1 MKLTSDT
8 INLLKN
14 FASINQGI
22 LFKKGKVIRTVSPH
36 KNIMA
41 QATVDEEMPT
51 DFGIYDL
58 NNFLSVISLHKD
70 EPSFEFEKD
79 NVLISGYKGRSK
91 IKYRFCA
98 PTMITIP
105 PEKNIAMPDPEINFT
120 LGADDLDWIL
130 RAANVLSSP
139 QIAVE
144 SDGKKVFVTTLDLQ
158 NDSAHS
164 DSLEITD
171 GNGDAYRMIFKT
183 ENMKMIAGSY
193 DVKISSKGV
202 AHFKNQAVELQ
213 YWITT
218 EAGSKF
224 NKAK

>member
-41 QATVDEEMPT
+41 QATVNEEMPT

-70 EPSFEFEKD
+70 DPSFEFEKES
-79 NVLISGYKGRSK
+79 VLISGYKGRSK

-105 PEKNIAMPDPEINFT
+105 PEKNIAMPDPEITFT
-120 LGADDLDWIL
+120 LGADDLDWSL

-144 SDGKKVFVTTLDLQ
+144 SDGKKVYITTLDLQ

-164 DSLEITD
+164 DSLEIAD
-171 GNGDAYRMIFKT
+171 GNGDSYRMIFKT
-183 ENMKMIAGSY
+183 ENMKMIAGTY
-193 DVKISSKGV
+193 TVKISSKGV
-202 AHFKNQAVELQ
+202 AHFSNQAVDLQ

-224 NKAK
+224 TKAK

>member
-22 LFKKGKVIRTVSPH
+22 FFRKGKVIRTVSPH

-41 QATVDEEMPT
+41 EATVNEEMPT
-51 DFGIYDL
+51 EFGIYDL
-58 NNFLSVISLHKD
+58 NNFLSVISLHKE
-70 EPSFEFEKD
+70 EPSFEFEEKG
-79 NVLISGYKGRSK
+79 VLISGYKGRSK
-91 IKYRFCA
+91 INYRFCP
-98 PTMITIP
+98 PTMITVP
-105 PEKNIAMPDPEINFT
+105 PEKNIAMPDPEIEFK
-120 LGADDLDWIL
+120 LEAEDLEWIL
-130 RAANVLSSP
+130 RAANVLSCP

-144 SDGKKVFVTTLDLQ
+144 SDGSKIFVTTLDLQ
-158 NDSAHS
+158 NDAAHS
-164 DSLEITD
+164 DSLEIAK
-171 GNGDAYRMIFKT
+171 GNGNTYRMIFRT
-183 ENMKMIAGSY
+183 ENLKMIAGSY

-202 AHFKNQAVELQ
+202 AHFKNTAVDLQ

-224 NKAK
+224 TKGK